1 MYVVSIKRR
10 SDYQSVEISIALFS
24 DLKTAQLFQD
34 KMKQNNDVTNCR
46 IHDINMDEEF
56 TVEFVEADGYDVN
69 IR

>member
-10 SDYQSVEISIALFS
+10 SDYQSMEISIALFS
-24 DLKTAQLFQD
+24 DLKSAQLFQD

-56 TVEFVEADGYDVN
+56 TVEFVEADGYDVS